1 MDPYS
6 PDLSAASRKL
16 YLGNLTRL
24 AGGEFKNLN
33 FLKKTES
40 ILERIGTLKPNTG
53 RSYLIALV
61 SATRDKPALKKAHDI
76 YYAAMMESNKA
87 LRDQTQK
94 TDSYKEKEMPQLDI
108 EAKQKEL
115 ESVLSVKKMTAA
127 DYAKLQQL
135 VLLSLYTLLPPRRS
149 LDYTEM
155 KWGPAEETLFNYYD
169 GKNFTFNRFKTQN
182 TYSTQ
187 VVPVPPELGRILKFW
202 HKHQKPSEFVLVNSR
217 GGKMTSP
224 SLNKALGAIF
234 GVKMGPSMLRS
245 IFLSNKFGDVIKELK
260 KDTATMGTSVDTA
273 QNVYIKN

>member
-33 FLKKTES
+33 FVKKTEP
-40 ILERIGTLKPNTG
+40 ILEHIATLKPNTG

-61 SATRDKPALKKAHDI
+61 SATRDKPAFKKAHDI
-76 YYAAMMESNKA
+76 FYSAMMESNKT

-94 TDSYKEKEMPQLDI
+94 TDAYKEKEIPQLDI
-108 EAKQKEL
+108 EEKQREL
-115 ESVLSVKKMTAA
+115 ESVLTVKKMTPT
-127 DYAKLQQL
+127 DYTKLQQL

-155 KWGPAEETLFNYYD
+155 KWGPAEENLFNYYD
-169 GKNFTFNRFKTQN
+169 GKNFTFNRFKTQK

-245 IFLSNKFGDVIKELK
+245 IFLSNKFGAVIKELK
-260 KDTATMGTSVDTA
+260 KDTKSMGTSVDTA
-273 QNVYIKN
+273 QNVYIKS

>member
-1 MDPYS
+1 MDPFS
-6 PDLSAASRKL
+6 ADLSAASRKL
-16 YLGNLTRL
+16 YMGNLTRL

-33 FLKKTES
+33 FVKKTEP
-40 ILERIGTLKPNTG
+40 ILERIATLKPNTG

-61 SATRDKPALKKAHDI
+61 SATRDKAPFKKAHDLF
-76 YYAAMMESNKA
+76 YSAMMESNKA
-87 LRDQTQK
+87 LRDQSAK
-94 TDSYKEKEMPQLDI
+94 TDSYKEKEMPQIDI

-115 ESVLSVKKMTAA
+115 ESVLSVKKMTPES
-127 DYAKLQQL
+127 YAKLQQL
-135 VLLSLYTLLPPRRS
+135 VLLSLFTLLAPRRS

-155 KWGPAEETLFNYYD
+155 KWGPAEENLFNYFD
-169 GKNFTFNRFKTQN
+169 GKNFTFNRFKTQK

-187 VVPVPPELGRILKFW
+187 VVPVPPELVRILKFW

-245 IFLSNKFGDVIKELK
+245 IFLSNKFGAIMQELK
-260 KDTATMGTSVDTA
+260 KDTKAMGTSVDTA
-273 QNVYIKN
+273 QNVYIKT